1 MRERILILYGSEY
14 GTSYDCCRNIYY
26 ELYKSF
32 DIDFFSLND
41 INIIS
46 LYKYD
51 NIVIIVS
58 TTGYGCCPHNMSEFW
73 LALHNDNLIFYDN
86 MKFHLF
92 GLGDSSYDNYNQVAK
107 KLKKKLKSLNG
118 NIVNYSLG
126 NYQHPSM
133 HFSNFNIWKNNLY
146 TFLKKNYYN
155 FDINTDVPLL
165 YDVIICDDNKKKDD
179 MNNKNGNNKK
189 KNINDI
195 IHEEDNININKNMNK
210 KKNTTCFNLKNIENF
225 NMDEH
230 FCKLLNYNK
239 FVVTKNQRY
248 TNINYDQNVRYM
260 NLITSDECS
269 NICGLIKVHP
279 FLDINKTKELLKLL
293 KINYND
299 YIIIIPNKNLNNKES
314 IYLPLN
320 KKIKILDLFIYFLD
334 LNKIVTPFFFN
345 YLSTRTCSEIH
356 RNKFYKMADT
366 INISDYFS
374 YVYQDKRSY
383 FDVILDFYN
392 YINIDVNFLINTLPN
407 IQDRCY
413 SILNIFTT
421 YINIHNYNFFNIYN
435 LYVSQKFLNI
445 LHFLKTNINSNN
457 LSDIQ
462 NVNSIQNI
470 KYDVPHS
477 YVKYISKDNS
487 KSTGLTYSEI
497 INNIYKKI
505 LKTIK
510 GETENKENIK
520 KYTYIYKQ
528 NIIELLVCLYK
539 LEINKNKTLKG
550 LCSDYLVN
558 LNPGSFVYSKIQ
570 NSMLALNKNIFNL
583 DYTVVYISVGAAFS
597 SLIAVLR
604 QRHYLYSTQYIEYN
618 DYKNNNVNKN
628 YHNYKNTKIRTKK
641 DLLFLG
647 FRKKSQDFYFKDEI
661 KSYLYFSYI
670 FLAFSQDVEDKF
682 VYYNMLNYKDSSK
695 KWGEDNIIR
704 NNYMKDNNKNNNHNN
719 DNHNND
725 NYNNDNHNNDNH
737 NNDNHNNDNHNND
750 HHNNDNHNNDH
761 HNNHHNNNY
770 YSCDNIYYKNH
781 FEEHEQNYFKM
792 SYEQMINTLQQK
804 KKIYVTDIILMLQ
817 NTIYDLLT
825 QKNTIILI
833 AGKSRPFSQ
842 NLIKTFADIIKNKE
856 PNKNMEEINLFIK
869 KKIDDFSIIL
879 ESWY

>member
-1 MRERILILYGSEY
+1 MRERILLLYGSEY

-26 ELYKSF
+26 ELYTSF

-73 LALHNDNLIFYDN
+73 LGLHNNNLIFYDN

-107 KLKKKLKSLNG
+107 KLKKKLKSLNA

-155 FDINTDVPLL
+155 FDINTEVPLL
-165 YDVIICDDNKKKDD
+165 YDVIICEDNQ
-179 MNNKNGNNKK
+179 NENHVNIQNFNKKK
-189 KNINDI
+189 KNIYDKT
-195 IHEEDNININKNMNK
+195 HKEEDNININNNMNK
-210 KKNTTCFNLKNIENF
+210 MKNTTFLLKNVENF
-225 NMDEH
+225 NIDEH

-239 FVVTKNQRY
+239 FVVTKNERC
-248 TNINYDQNVRYM
+248 TNINYERDVRYM
-260 NLITSDECS
+260 NLITTDECS

-299 YIIIIPNKNLNNKES
+299 YIVIIPNKNLNNKES
-314 IYLPLN
+314 IYLPIN
-320 KKIKILDLFIYFLD
+320 KKIKVLDLFIYFLD
-334 LNKIVTPFFFN
+334 LNKIVTPFFFT
-345 YLSTRTCSEIH
+345 YLTTKTSSEIH
-356 RNKFYKMADT
+356 RNKFYKISDT

-383 FDVILDFYN
+383 FDILFDFYN
-392 YINIDVNFLINTLPN
+392 YINIDINFLINTLPN
-407 IQDRCY
+407 IQDRSY

-421 YINIHNYNFFNIYN
+421 YTNIHNYNFFNIYN
-435 LYVSQKFLNI
+435 LYVSQKFVSMLY
-445 LHFLKTNINSNN
+445 FLKTNIISNP
-457 LSDIQ
+457 LLDIQ
-462 NVNSIQNI
+462 NLNSVQ
-470 KYDVPHS
+470 KLQSPVTHS
-477 YVKYISKDNS
+477 YSNHISNDYSEKN
-487 KSTGLTYSEI
+487 TGLNYSKI
-497 INNIYKKI
+497 IGNIYKKI
-505 LKTIK
+505 LKRIK
-510 GETENKENIK
+510 GETQYKDNTK
-520 KYTYIYKQ
+520 KCTYMYKQ

-539 LEINKNKTLKG
+539 IEINKNKTLKG

-570 NSMLALNKNIFNL
+570 NSMLALNTNIFNL

-597 SLIAVLR
+597 SLIQVLR
-604 QRHYLYSTQYIEYN
+604 QRHYLYSTQYIESN
-618 DYKNNNVNKN
+618 HEKNHNVKQNQHHYKNI
-628 YHNYKNTKIRTKK
+628 KIKEKK

-647 FRKKSQDFYFKDEI
+647 FRQKSQDFYFKDEM
-661 KSYLYFSYI
+661 KSYLYFTYI

-682 VYYNMLNYKDSSK
+682 VYYNMLNCNDSSRK
-695 KWGEDNIIR
+695 RAEDNIIR
-704 NNYMKDNNKNNNHNN
+704 NNNNDNNDNNRSNDHNNNHSNNHNN
-719 DNHNND
+719 HSNNHNNHS
-725 NYNNDNHNNDNH
+725 NNHRNNHN
-737 NNDNHNNDNHNND
+737 
-750 HHNNDNHNNDH
+750 
-761 HNNHHNNNY
+761 Y
-770 YSCDNIYYKNH
+770 CSYNIYYENH
-781 FEEHEQNYFKM
+781 FEQNEQNYFKM
-792 SYEQMINTLQQK
+792 SYEQMINTLQKK

-817 NTIYDLLT
+817 NTIYDLL
-825 QKNTIILI
+825 KEKKTIILI

-842 NLIKTFADIIKNKE
+842 NLIRTFIDIIKNKE

>member
-1 MRERILILYGSEY
+1 MRERILLLYGSEY

-26 ELYKSF
+26 ELYTSF

-73 LALHNDNLIFYDN
+73 LGLHNNNLIFYDN

-107 KLKKKLKSLNG
+107 KLKKKLKSLNA

-155 FDINTDVPLL
+155 FDINTEVPLL
-165 YDVIICDDNKKKDD
+165 YDVIICEE
-179 MNNKNGNNKK
+179 NKNENHVNSEHFNKIK
-189 KNINDI
+189 KNIYDK
-195 IHEEDNININKNMNK
+195 IHKEEDNININNNMNK
-210 KKNTTCFNLKNIENF
+210 MKNTTFLLKNVENF
-225 NMDEH
+225 NIDEH

-239 FVVTKNQRY
+239 FVVTKNERC
-248 TNINYDQNVRYM
+248 TNINYERDVRYM
-260 NLITSDECS
+260 NLITTDECS

-299 YIIIIPNKNLNNKES
+299 YIVIIPNKNLNNKES

-320 KKIKILDLFIYFLD
+320 KKIKVLDLFIYFLD
-334 LNKIVTPFFFN
+334 LNKIVTPFFFT
-345 YLSTRTCSEIH
+345 YLTTKTSSEIH
-356 RNKFYKMADT
+356 RNKFYKISDT

-383 FDVILDFYN
+383 FDILFDFYN
-392 YINIDVNFLINTLPN
+392 YINIDINFLINTLPN
-407 IQDRCY
+407 IQDRSY

-421 YINIHNYNFFNIYN
+421 YTNIHNYNFFNIYN
-435 LYVSQKFLNI
+435 LYVSQKFVSMLY
-445 LHFLKTNINSNN
+445 FLKTNIISNH
-457 LSDIQ
+457 LLDIQ
-462 NVNSIQNI
+462 NVNSVQ
-470 KYDVPHS
+470 KLQSHVTHS
-477 YVKYISKDNS
+477 YSNHISNDYSEKN
-487 KSTGLTYSEI
+487 TGLNYSKI
-497 INNIYKKI
+497 IANIYKKI
-505 LKTIK
+505 LKRIK
-510 GETENKENIK
+510 GETQYKDNTK
-520 KYTYIYKQ
+520 KCTYMYKQ

-539 LEINKNKTLKG
+539 IEINKNKTLKG

-570 NSMLALNKNIFNL
+570 NSMLALNTNIFNL

-597 SLIAVLR
+597 SLIQVLR
-604 QRHYLYSTQYIEYN
+604 QRHYLYSTQYIEN
-618 DYKNNNVNKN
+618 NHEKNHNVKQNQ
-628 YHNYKNTKIRTKK
+628 HHYKNTKIKEKK

-647 FRKKSQDFYFKDEI
+647 FRQKSQDFYFKDEM
-661 KSYLYFSYI
+661 KSYLYFTYI

-682 VYYNMLNYKDSSK
+682 VYYNMLNCNDSSRK
-695 KWGEDNIIR
+695 RDEDNIIR
-704 NNYMKDNNKNNNHNN
+704 NNNNDNNDNNRSNDNDNNRSNDHNNNHSNNHNN
-719 DNHNND
+719 LRNNHN
-725 NYNNDNHNNDNH
+725 YCS
-737 NNDNHNNDNHNND
+737 
-750 HHNNDNHNNDH
+750 
-761 HNNHHNNNY
+761 Y
-770 YSCDNIYYKNH
+770 NIYYENH
-781 FEEHEQNYFKM
+781 FEQNEQNYFKM
-792 SYEQMINTLQQK
+792 SYEQMINTLQKK

-817 NTIYDLLT
+817 NTIYDLL
-825 QKNTIILI
+825 KEKKTIILI

-842 NLIKTFADIIKNKE
+842 NLIRTFIDIIKNKE

>member
-1 MRERILILYGSEY
+1 MRERILLLYGSEY

-26 ELYKSF
+26 ELYTSF
-32 DIDFFSLND
+32 DIDFFSLNE

-58 TTGYGCCPHNMSEFW
+58 TTGYGCCPHNMSQFW
-73 LALHNDNLIFYDN
+73 LALHNNNLIFYDN

-107 KLKKKLKSLNG
+107 KLKKKLKSLNA

-155 FDINTDVPLL
+155 FDINTDAPLL
-165 YDVIICDDNKKKDD
+165 YDVIICEDNK
-179 MNNKNGNNKK
+179 NENHVNSENFNKKK
-189 KNINDI
+189 KNIYDKT
-195 IHEEDNININKNMNK
+195 HKEDNTNIINNNNNNNMNNMNNMNK
-210 KKNTTCFNLKNIENF
+210 MKNTSFLLKNVETF
-225 NMDEH
+225 NIDDH

-239 FVVTKNQRY
+239 FVVTKNERC
-248 TNINYDQNVRYM
+248 TNINYERDVRYM
-260 NLITSDECS
+260 NLITTDECS

-299 YIIIIPNKNLNNKES
+299 YIVIIPNKNLNNKES
-314 IYLPLN
+314 IYLPIN
-320 KKIKILDLFIYFLD
+320 KKIKVLDLFIYFLD
-334 LNKIVTPFFFN
+334 LNKIVTPFFFT
-345 YLSTRTCSEIH
+345 YLTTRTCSEIH
-356 RNKFYKMADT
+356 RNKFYKIADT

-383 FDVILDFYN
+383 FDIMFDFYN
-392 YINIDVNFLINTLPN
+392 YINIDINFLINTLPN
-407 IQDRCY
+407 IQDRSY

-421 YINIHNYNFFNIYN
+421 YTNIDNYNFFNIYN
-435 LYVSQKFLNI
+435 LYVSQKFLNM
-445 LHFLKTNINSNN
+445 LHFLKTNIISNH
-457 LSDIQ
+457 LLDIQ
-462 NVNSIQNI
+462 NVNSVQ
-470 KYDVPHS
+470 KLQSHVPHS
-477 YVKYISKDNS
+477 YGNHISNGCS
-487 KSTGLTYSEI
+487 ENTGLTYSKI
-497 INNIYKKI
+497 LGNVYKKI
-505 LKTIK
+505 LKRIK
-510 GETENKENIK
+510 GETQNKDNTN
-520 KYTYIYKQ
+520 KYTYMYKQ

-539 LEINKNKTLKG
+539 IEINKNKTLKG
-550 LCSDYLVN
+550 LCSDYLIN
-558 LNPGSFVYSKIQ
+558 LNPGSFVYSKIE

-583 DYTVVYISVGAAFS
+583 DYTILYISVGAAFS
-597 SLIAVLR
+597 SLIQVLR
-604 QRHYLYSTQYIEYN
+604 HRHYLYSTKYLESN
-618 DYKNNNVNKN
+618 HDKNKN
-628 YHNYKNTKIRTKK
+628 VKQNEHDYKNTKIKEKK

-647 FRKKSQDFYFKDEI
+647 FRQKSQDFYFKDEM

-682 VYYNMLNYKDSSK
+682 VYYNKLNCNDSSR
-695 KWGEDNIIR
+695 KWVEDNIIS
-704 NNYMKDNNKNNNHNN
+704 NNNNVNDNN
-719 DNHNND
+719 DNNNNNVNDNNVNDNNVNRNNHSNNHCNNND
-725 NYNNDNHNNDNH
+725 CSY
-737 NNDNHNNDNHNND
+737 
-750 HHNNDNHNNDH
+750 
-761 HNNHHNNNY
+761 
-770 YSCDNIYYKNH
+770 NIYNENH

-792 SYEQMINTLQQK
+792 SYEQMINTLQKK

-817 NTIYDLLT
+817 NTIYDLLKE
-825 QKNTIILI
+825 KNTIILI